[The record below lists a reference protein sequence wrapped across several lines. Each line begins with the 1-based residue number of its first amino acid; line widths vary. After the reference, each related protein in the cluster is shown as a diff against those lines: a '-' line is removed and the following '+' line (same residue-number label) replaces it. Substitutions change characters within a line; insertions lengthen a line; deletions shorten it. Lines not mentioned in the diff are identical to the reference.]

1 MFMGGMG
8 AQKQQPTN
16 LGDLIM
22 QKIKEKETAI
32 VAASTDPRTPLATRA
47 LLFFCSFSFGV
58 SSQIMMITFM
68 MTSPNECLRRY
79 LGYL

>member
-32 VAASTDPRTPLATRA
+32 VAASTDPRTSTKTC
-47 LLFFCSFSFGV
+47 LLFPTFPWWIACSDNDDNF
-58 SSQIMMITFM
+58 
-68 MTSPNECLRRY
+68 L
-79 LGYL
+79 